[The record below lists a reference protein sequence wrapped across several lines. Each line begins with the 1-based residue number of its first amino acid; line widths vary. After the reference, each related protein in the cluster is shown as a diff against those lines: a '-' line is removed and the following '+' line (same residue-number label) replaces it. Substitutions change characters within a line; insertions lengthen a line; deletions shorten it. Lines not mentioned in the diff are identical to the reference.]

1 MIKKIRKFNWFR
13 ILLPLSTYYK
23 LKNNGINH
31 PMLFV
36 VDVVI
41 LCIPFST
48 VFIILMIKYVLNDV
62 DELK

>member
-1 MIKKIRKFNWFR
+1 MIAKFRKFNWFR

-23 LKNNGINH
+23 LKNNGMIH
-31 PMLFV
+31 PMLFM

-48 VFIILMIKYVLNDV
+48 VLIILMVKYVLNDV